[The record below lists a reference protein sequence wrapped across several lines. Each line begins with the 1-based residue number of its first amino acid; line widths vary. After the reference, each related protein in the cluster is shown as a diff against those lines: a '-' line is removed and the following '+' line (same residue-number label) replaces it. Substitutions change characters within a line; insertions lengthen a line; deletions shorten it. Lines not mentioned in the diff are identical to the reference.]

1 MVIFSPVAAMVSS
14 VKQTLQTSFLQE
26 VVNNKI
32 EPTATNKTFFSDCI
46 VFGGA
51 SCVCL
56 RDAKISYF
64 LHILKQTMNKIK
76 LNNYQ
81 SSHLIL

>member
-1 MVIFSPVAAMVSS
+1 MVSS

-32 EPTATNKTFFSDCI
+32 DPTATNKTFFIVRI

-51 SCVCL
+51 SWVWL

-76 LNNYQ
+76 LNNYK
-81 SSHLIL
+81 SSNLLL